1 MKKKLFLV
9 MVIALSLC
17 LLFCA
22 CKGIDNELEIKFP
35 QSFDP
40 SDATDLDA
48 VELYNEALENF
59 AKQDNYLRTQY
70 YSFESSW
77 FDMQIKTIRKI
88 NGDKIYNEEVVIGK
102 GVMSLNEGKK
112 VYFDGNNAYSLY
124 FNDDSVVPGDG
135 EDIFAVSKWSDLG
148 AYDAERYG
156 DAAETKLSYKESL
169 LAYNVSG
176 KEALAADCDTTVYE
190 VDGVYYFTLEID
202 CSEEAM
208 KTMQAAVA
216 QNIAEKTGG
225 SADDL
230 KMISNTIIKVAVI
243 VDEQEGAKFA
253 LIETQEQF
261 DGKISI
267 FTAKD
272 CKQTYSMTFDYGD
285 AAAITQDDIKGVA

>member
-1 MKKKLFLV
+1 MKKKSFFV

-22 CKGIDNELEIKFP
+22 CKGIDNEIEIKFP
-35 QSFDP
+35 QSFDQN
-40 SDATDLDA
+40 DATDLDA
-48 VELYNEALENF
+48 IKLYNEALKNF
-59 AKQDNYLRTQY
+59 TEQDNYMRTQY
-70 YSFESSW
+70 YSFDSDM

-102 GVMSLNEGKK
+102 GVMALNEGKK
-112 VYFDGNNAYSLY
+112 VYFDGDNAYSLY
-124 FNDDSVVPGDG
+124 FNDDTVVPGEG
-135 EDIFAVSKWSDLG
+135 EDIFAVSQWSDLG
-148 AYDAERYG
+148 TYDAERYG
-156 DAAETKLSYKESL
+156 DATETKLSYKESL

-176 KEALAADCDTTVYE
+176 KEALAEGCNPTVYK

-208 KTMQAAVA
+208 KTTQAAVA
-216 QNIAEKTGG
+216 QNIAEK
-225 SADDL
+225 
-230 KMISNTIIKVAVI
+230 IIKVAVI
-243 VDEQEGAKFA
+243 VDEQEGARFA

>member
-1 MKKKLFLV
+1 MKKKSFFV

-22 CKGIDNELEIKFP
+22 CKGIDNEIEIKFP
-35 QSFDP
+35 QSFDQN
-40 SDATDLDA
+40 DATDLDA
-48 VELYNEALENF
+48 IKLYNEALKNF
-59 AKQDNYLRTQY
+59 TEQDNYMRTQY
-70 YSFESSW
+70 YSFDSDM

-102 GVMSLNEGKK
+102 GVMALNEGKK
-112 VYFDGNNAYSLY
+112 VYFDGDNAYSLY
-124 FNDDSVVPGDG
+124 FNNDTVVPGEG
-135 EDIFAVSKWSDLG
+135 EDIFAVSQWSDLG
-148 AYDAERYG
+148 TYDAERYG
-156 DAAETKLSYKESL
+156 DATETKLSYKESL
-169 LAYNVSG
+169 LAYN
-176 KEALAADCDTTVYE
+176 DPTVYK

-208 KTMQAAVA
+208 KTTQAAVA

-285 AAAITQDDIKGVA
+285 AAAITQDDIKGAA